1 VLIAV
6 AGPYSAETHQQRQRN
21 LDAINQAAADVMRL
35 GHIPV
40 VGVNAA
46 LHVVECLGQDANRYE
61 AIMAISI
68 ALVDKCDAIL
78 IIGESAGVKR
88 ELDVIEAKGLPVY
101 RKLKDVPVTSSL
113 PAS

>member
-6 AGPYSAETHQQRQRN
+6 AGPYSAETQEQRQRN
-21 LDAINQAAADVMRL
+21 LDAINQAAAAVMKL

-46 LHVVECLGQDANRYE
+46 LPVVECLGQDANQYE

-68 ALVDKCDAIL
+68 AVVDKCDAIL

-88 ELDVIEAKGLPVY
+88 ELELIEAKGLPVY
-101 RKLKDVPVTSSL
+101 RNIKDVPA
-113 PAS
+113 ASFLLAS